1 MGLLA
6 YDCPRDKTMIKNHPT
21 LPVTQI
27 ITGDAVQSM
36 VHDLRTPIT
45 VIKGNLQL
53 LLSGVMGQM
62 SDEQMLLLRRS
73 VGPLEDLILMTENL
87 LQAATLEKSE
97 LTLKLEETE
106 LDKLLSETI
115 DFYAVPFKQR
125 EMEIYRHGNTFGTKL
140 RVDSFWMK
148 RVLNNLIWNA
158 YKYTPDH
165 GKVIIYVKH
174 CGGDLELVVEDN
186 GRGIPPDK
194 IGAIFEKYTQASPQ
208 RDRKLGYGLGLW
220 ICRRVLEMHGG
231 SIRAESEEG
240 KGSRFILRIP
250 SCCIL

>member
-6 YDCPRDKTMIKNHPT
+6 LECPRDNTMIRNNPSSK
-21 LPVTQI
+21 VTEI
-27 ITGDAVQSM
+27 ISGDAVQSM

-62 SDEQMLLLRRS
+62 SDEQMLLIRRS

-87 LQAATLEKSE
+87 LQASTLEKSE
-97 LTLKLEETE
+97 MTLKLEDTE

-165 GKVIIYVKH
+165 GKVVIYVKH
-174 CGGDLELVVEDN
+174 CGEDLELVVEDN
-186 GRGIPPDK
+186 GRGIPADK
-194 IGAIFEKYTQASPQ
+194 IGAIFEKYAQASPQ

-220 ICRRVLEMHGG
+220 ICKRVLEMHGG

-240 KGSRFILRIP
+240 KGSRFILKIP
-250 SCCIL
+250 ARCIL